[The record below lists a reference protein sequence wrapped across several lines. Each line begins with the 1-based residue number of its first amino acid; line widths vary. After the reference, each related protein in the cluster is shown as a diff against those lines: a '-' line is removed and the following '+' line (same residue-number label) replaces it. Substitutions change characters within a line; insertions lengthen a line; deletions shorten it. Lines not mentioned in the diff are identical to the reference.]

1 MSDTPETP
9 IDPRPEF
16 PTPTTPP
23 IQSPSKAKL
32 FAALAKA
39 QLEIKN
45 VTKSREVVMQGRDG
59 RDGRSYSYATLDA
72 IIDMIREPL
81 AKNGL
86 AIIQDLTSVGDNFIL
101 LTRLVHE
108 SGQEHIS
115 RYPLHYDDA
124 NMKAAQ
130 AFGSATTYAR
140 RYSLQNMFLIAGDED
155 DDMSDETSKVQEKQK
170 PKAPAAKPVTP
181 AIKPATQPSAPK
193 PEPTRS
199 EQTPEPSQVAQDAF
213 DTNANAPEKDRPATR
228 EEVNALVS
236 RASKRGWP
244 TPLCARFIKQLFGKE
259 SAMQM
264 SKSELDNMMNSIE
277 TMTGLDAT
285 AMLDHMA
292 KPKA

>member
-1 MSDTPETP
+1 MSETT
-9 IDPRPEF
+9 E
-16 PTPTTPP
+16 PTPPAVAP
-23 IQSPSKAKL
+23 EQKPSKAKL
-32 FAALAKA
+32 YAALAKA

-59 RDGRSYSYATLDA
+59 RAGRSYSYATLDA
-72 IIDMIREPL
+72 IIDMVREPL

-86 AIIQDLTSVGDNFIL
+86 AIIQDLTANGDNFIL

-108 SGQEHIS
+108 SGEEHVS
-115 RYPLHYDDA
+115 RYPLHYDDT

-155 DDMSDETSKVQEKQK
+155 DDMSDESATVKNKTPPKQSAPK
-170 PKAPAAKPVTP
+170 PTDKPVTP
-181 AIKPATQPSAPK
+181 AIKPAPPK

-199 EQTPEPSQVAQDAF
+199 EQTPDPSQVAQDAF
-213 DTNANAPEKDRPATR
+213 DTKANAPAKDRLASR
-228 EEVNALVS
+228 EEINALVE
-236 RASKRGWP
+236 RAGKRGWP
-244 TPLCARFIKQLFGKE
+244 KELCSRFIKQMFGKE
-259 SAMQM
+259 NVSQLTL
-264 SKSELDNMMNSIE
+264 SELNNMLNSVQ